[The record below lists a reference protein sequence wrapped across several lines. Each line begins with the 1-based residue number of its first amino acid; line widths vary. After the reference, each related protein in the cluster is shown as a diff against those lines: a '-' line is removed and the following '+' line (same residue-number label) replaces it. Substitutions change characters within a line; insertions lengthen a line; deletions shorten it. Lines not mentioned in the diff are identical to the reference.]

1 MILNVIGLIYECC
14 NEIVTGRDRFEIW
27 ACKRIFSYITITVVL
42 TLYFSKK
49 HPCPELFCEH

>member
-42 TLYFSKK
+42 TLYFSK
-49 HPCPELFCEH
+49 